1 MEGYIPMRVRDEVRE
16 IFVSTLNLEQRRN
29 SLHSNTILLGNIP
42 EFDSMAVINLITALE
57 EYFGIMFVD
66 DEINA
71 ETFQTLGSLSAFV
84 ERKLR

>member
-1 MEGYIPMRVRDEVRE
+1 MDGYIPMRVKDEVRE
-16 IFVSTLNLEQRRN
+16 IFVSTLNLEQRIN

-57 EYFGIMFVD
+57 EYFGFLFAD
-66 DEINA
+66 DEISA
-71 ETFQTLGSLSAFV
+71 ETFQTLGSLSALV

>member
-1 MEGYIPMRVRDEVRE
+1 MDGYIPMRVKDEVRE

-42 EFDSMAVINLITALE
+42 EFDSMAVIHLITALE
-57 EYFGIMFVD
+57 EYFGIMFAD
-66 DEINA
+66 DEIIA
-71 ETFQTLGSLSAFV
+71 ETFQTLGSLSALV